1 MLFYFPLQAC
11 SDKLKWEMKEFGYP
25 PTFPTAEELAA
36 SAKGEIEDD
45 HEPIIKDKSKGKK
58 VFEMGVFCNV
68 LEIIITWINNYMN
81 Y

>member
-45 HEPIIKDKSKGKK
+45 REPIIKDKSKGKK
-58 VFEMGVFCNV
+58 VFEMGVF
-68 LEIIITWINNYMN
+68 L
-81 Y
+81 